1 MTWLNYHH
9 LLYFRTIANE
19 GGIAR
24 ASEKLNVGQPALS
37 AQLKTFENT
46 LGHDL
51 FERTGR
57 KLVLTE
63 AGRVVLSYANQ
74 ISDLGQELLQVL
86 ADGALSKRVTV
97 NVGLQDCLPKR
108 LAVSIVQRMTELFP
122 CRVRIVEGHAS
133 VLFGELAHHNLDVVI
148 ANQMPF
154 AEELKGLRSRRI
166 ASLPVGFFAHPKFS
180 GLKKEYPN
188 SLSGQPMVISTIHSR
203 TRHEVERW
211 MLENR
216 VKPQIVVEAQ
226 DTAVQKSLAVSGV
239 GIFAVP
245 EAAVSELVESKQLIK
260 LGQLS
265 GVIEEVWLCTAER
278 KIPNP
283 VVEVLETVKD
293 PLFDFRPTES

>member
-37 AQLKTFENT
+37 AQLRTFEST
-46 LGHDL
+46 LGHEL
-51 FERTGR
+51 FDRTGR

-74 ISDLGQELLQVL
+74 ISDLGNELLQVL

-108 LAVSIVQRMTELFP
+108 IAVAIVQKMTELFP
-122 CRVRIVEGHAS
+122 CRVRIVEGNAS
-133 VLFGELAHHNLDVVI
+133 ALFSELAHHSADVVI

-154 AEELKGLRSRRI
+154 AEELKGVRSKRI
-166 ASLPVGFFAHPKFS
+166 ATLPLSIFGAPSFAKLAKGFPQSLQ
-180 GLKKEYPN
+180 
-188 SLSGQPMVISTIHSR
+188 GQPLVMPTIHSR
-203 TRHEVERW
+203 TRHEIERW
-211 MLENR
+211 LQEQR
-216 VKPQIVVEAQ
+216 VAPQIVVEAQ
-226 DTAVQKSLAVSGV
+226 DTAVQKSLAASGV
-239 GIFAVP
+239 GLVAVP
-245 EAAVSELVESKQLIK
+245 DSAVSDLVTANQLIRI
-260 LGQLS
+260 GRLS
-265 GVIEEVWLCTAER
+265 GVVEEVWLCTAER

-283 VVEVLETVKD
+283 VVEVLETVKSLLD
-293 PLFDFRPTES
+293 EMD

>member
-1 MTWLNYHH
+1 MSWLNYHH

-37 AQLKTFENT
+37 AQLKTFEST
-46 LGHDL
+46 LGHEL

-63 AGRVVLSYANQ
+63 AGRVVLAYANQ
-74 ISDLGQELLQVL
+74 IFDLGQELLQVL
-86 ADGALSKRVTV
+86 ADGALSKRVAV

-122 CRVRIVEGHAS
+122 CRVRIAEGNAS
-133 VLFGELAHHNLDVVI
+133 LLFGELAQHTLDVVI

-154 AEELKGLRSRRI
+154 AEELKGLRSKRV
-166 ASLPVGFFAHPKFS
+166 ASLQVSIFGHPKFS
-180 GLKKEYPN
+180 SLKKDFPQG
-188 SLSGQPMVISTIHSR
+188 LSGQPMVMPTIHSR

-211 MLENR
+211 LQEQR
-216 VKPQIVVEAQ
+216 VNPQIIVEAQ
-226 DTAVQKSLAVSGV
+226 DTAVQKSLALSGV
-239 GIFAVP
+239 GLVAAP
-245 EAAVSELVESKQLIK
+245 ESAVSELIESKQLVKI
-260 LGQLS
+260 
-265 GVIEEVWLCTAER
+265 GVLNGVVEEVWLCTAER

-293 PLFDFRPTES
+293 LLADHG

>member
-1 MTWLNYHH
+1 MSWLNYHH

-37 AQLKTFENT
+37 AQLKTFEST
-46 LGHDL
+46 LGQEL

-63 AGRVVLSYANQ
+63 AGRVVLAYANQ
-74 ISDLGQELLQVL
+74 ISDLGNELLQVL

-122 CRVRIVEGHAS
+122 CRVRIAEGHAS
-133 VLFGELAHHNLDVVI
+133 VLFNELANHNLDLVI

-154 AEELKGLRSRRI
+154 AEELKGLRSKRVT
-166 ASLPVGFFAHPKFS
+166 SMPVSVFGSEKFS
-180 GLKKEYPN
+180 QLKKNFPH
-188 SLSGQPMVISTIHSR
+188 SISGQPMVVPTVHSR

-211 MLENR
+211 LQEHR
-216 VKPQIVVEAQ
+216 VTPQIVVEAQ
-226 DTAVQKSLAVSGV
+226 DTAVQKSLAASGV
-239 GIFAVP
+239 GLVAVP
-245 EAAVSELVESKQLIK
+245 DLAATDLVAAKQLFK
-260 LGQLS
+260 LGTLP
-265 GVIEEVWLCTAER
+265 GVLEEVWLCTAER

-293 PLFDFRPTES
+293 LLSDPE